1 MSALKDFLKTV
12 ETDCKALHKNWSK
25 AKDLSEKAWD
35 AYKKEKKNTQELKTM
50 EVEYKKLK
58 FDEDLGPK
66 LDKLHKKD
74 DAKDFDLS
82 AHKIVLTVV
91 SYENQLKSADL
102 PEAIEKP
109 LKKALKEIKEDIA
122 RMKDAAGDVFVAEE
136 QEKQDKKVQKGKMV
150 APFNLVS
157 VDFADEFNNHQGWVF
172 LGTDLPNMTILFR
185 IDEEVVLKMMAKGG
199 IKATQLQDDFM
210 DDLMGIFEKNR
221 NDIDSVLTELFNE
234 HNNQMPPNLAKGEI
248 ENIISDIRKEF
259 TKDIGNRIEKSLK
272 KYAANSMNDLL
283 DTI

>member
-1 MSALKDFLKTV
+1 MSVVKDFLKTV

-25 AKDLSEKAWD
+25 AKDISEKAWD
-35 AYKKEKKNTQELKTM
+35 AYKKEKKNTQELKEK

-74 DAKDFDLS
+74 DADDFDSS

-109 LKKALKEIKEDIA
+109 LKKALKEIKEEIA
-122 RMKDAAGDVFVAEE
+122 QKKDAAGPVFVAEA
-136 QEKQDKKVQKGKMV
+136 QEKQNKKVQKGKIV
-150 APFNLVS
+150 APFDLVN
-157 VDFADEFNNHQGWVF
+157 VDFADEFNSHQGWAF
-172 LGTDLPNMTILFR
+172 LGTEIPNMTVLFR
-185 IDEEVVLKMMAKGG
+185 IDEEVILKMMAKEG
-199 IKATQLQDDFM
+199 IQASQLQDDFM

-221 NDIDSVLTELFNE
+221 GYINSILTELISQ
-234 HNNQMPPNLAKGEI
+234 HNNEMPPDLAKKEL
-248 ENIISDIRKEF
+248 EDIISDIRKQF
-259 TKDIGNRIEKSLK
+259 TKDIGTRIEKGLK